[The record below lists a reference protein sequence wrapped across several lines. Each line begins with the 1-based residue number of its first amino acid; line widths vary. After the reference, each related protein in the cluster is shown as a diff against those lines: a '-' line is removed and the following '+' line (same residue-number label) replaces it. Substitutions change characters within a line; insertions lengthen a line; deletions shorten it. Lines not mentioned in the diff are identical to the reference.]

1 VPVNS
6 VANFAATLFAA
17 CWTLQLVL
25 GCCFFY
31 VLWLYRHLRAE
42 GLAGEARLLA
52 LTDARLPHVVVQ
64 IPSFN
69 EGDIVRRIGAS
80 AAAFDWPV
88 DRLHLQFLDD
98 STDGS
103 ETIIAEL
110 VVELK
115 ARGIDAELIRRD
127 SRAGFKAGALQGG
140 LLRSEHAF
148 FAIFDADYVPARD
161 FLRRCMPIL
170 LADPQLAF
178 VQARFDYLNPA
189 ENLLTRAQA
198 VLLDHHLGIE
208 QRVRSWAGH
217 MVPCNGTCVIWRRT
231 AIDAAGG
238 WRGDTL
244 AEDMDLSYR
253 AWLKGWR
260 GTYLGGISAPG
271 ELPTVGRHWLR
282 QQRRWKQ
289 GYNQI
294 AWRYLPRILV
304 SVRLPLSAKWSV
316 FLHLGFAL
324 SSPLSM
330 VTTWTG
336 VIAGL
341 LVRAK
346 LVWIIPAWLVL
357 FLLGYVAAV
366 VALRMGTRELRQ
378 TAMPLGSFAR
388 ACLAGFA
395 WRVYMDLLDGVI
407 ALRRNLLRRPK
418 VFERTPKFGRAQD
431 TGGS

>member
-1 VPVNS
+1 MLVKS
-6 VANFAATLFAA
+6 VAGFAETLFAA
-17 CWTLQLVL
+17 SWFLQLVL
-25 GCCFFY
+25 GGCFFY
-31 VLWLYRHLRAE
+31 VLWLYRRLRAG

-52 LTDARLPHVVVQ
+52 LTDDRLPHVVVQ

-69 EGDIVRRIGAS
+69 EGDIVRRIGAC
-80 AAAFDWPV
+80 AAAFDWPA

-110 VVELK
+110 VAELK

-127 SRAGFKAGALQGG
+127 SRTGFKAGALQGG

-217 MVPCNGTCVIWRRT
+217 LVPCNGTCVIWRRT
-231 AIDAAGG
+231 AIDVAGG

-260 GTYLGGISAPG
+260 GIYVCGVSASG
-271 ELPTVGRHWLR
+271 ELPAVGKHWLH

-289 GYNQI
+289 GYNQVD
-294 AWRYLPRILV
+294 WLYLPRILA

-330 VTTWTG
+330 VTTWTA

-341 LVRAK
+341 LMPAE
-346 LVWIIPAWLVL
+346 LIWIIPAWLVL
-357 FLLGYVAAV
+357 FLFGYVAAV
-366 VALRMGTRELRQ
+366 VALRMGSRELRQ
-378 TAMPLGSFAR
+378 TAMPFGPFAR

-395 WRVYMDLLDGVI
+395 WRVYMDLVDGVV
-407 ALRRNLLRRPK
+407 ALRRSPSRGMK
-418 VFERTPKFGRAQD
+418 VFERTPKLGRAK
-431 TGGS
+431 GAGES